1 MQQAEESAQV
11 EMQTDM
17 RPLTRQER
25 YRREYERVK
34 PGWKESLDIYWDMID
49 ANVHEDTVVLDIG
62 CGHGD
67 FLRDIYVRTEQTYGV
82 DLDAEALKLNTII
95 KHTVVGSA
103 DLLPFADNFFDV
115 IVSAWVLEHLDHPA
129 TAFREIYRV
138 LKPGGVV
145 IFLTPNALN
154 YNVWLIRAI
163 PNRFHDFLTRRLYNR
178 QEHDTYPVRYHI
190 NSIRQ
195 VERIL
200 RPIGFRQARFI
211 FNGDPTYISF
221 NPLLFKCACLLER
234 ILDLRPLQ
242 CLRVH
247 LIGVYQK

>member
-1 MQQAEESAQV
+1 MPQV
-11 EMQTDM
+11 EDATQGERQV

-34 PGWKESLDIYWDMID
+34 KGWNESLDIYKDVID
-49 ANVHEDTVVLDIG
+49 ANVHEHTAILDIG

-67 FLRDIYVRTEQTYGV
+67 FLRDIYARTEHTYGI
-82 DLDAEALKLNTII
+82 DPDAQALKLNTVIS
-95 KHTVVGSA
+95 HTIVGSA
-103 DLLPFADNFFDV
+103 YSLPFADNFFDV
-115 IVSAWVLEHLDHPA
+115 IVSAWVLEHLDQPE

-145 IFLTPNALN
+145 IFLTPNTWN

-178 QEHDTYPVRYHI
+178 QEHDTYPVRYKV
-190 NSIRQ
+190 NSIRRI
-195 VERIL
+195 EHIL
-200 RPIGFRQARFI
+200 RPIGFRQARLI
-211 FNGDPTYISF
+211 FNGDPSYISF
-221 NPLLFKCACLLER
+221 NNLLFKFACLLET
-234 ILDLRPLQ
+234 ILDLKPLQ
-242 CLRVH
+242 CMRVH